1 MKKKIKHIIFDVGN
15 VLFNYNPSHIIEC
28 LIPNSKSKQFYLD
41 HLFNSDYWQK
51 MDRGDLSLEGVK
63 QKLQQE
69 HSLSSLEKDEITTL
83 VTHFVD
89 HLILNSDMKELFLS
103 LSKSYN
109 IYILSNFQSKP
120 FQRLLSN
127 NDFLNQS
134 KGIVVSADI
143 MMKKPE
149 IGIYHFLLSQ
159 YRLLPHE
166 CIFIDDLSEN
176 IETAK
181 KLLINP
187 ILFKSFQQ
195 TTQELKQ
202 YNIAI

>member
-1 MKKKIKHIIFDVGN
+1 
-15 VLFNYNPSHIIEC
+15 
-28 LIPNSKSKQFYLD
+28 
-41 HLFNSDYWQK
+41 
-51 MDRGDLSLEGVK
+51 MDRGDLSLKGVK

-69 HSLSSLEKDEITTL
+69 HTLSSLEKNEITTL

-127 NDFLNQS
+127 HDFLNQA

-176 IETAK
+176 IKTAK

-195 TTQELKQ
+195 TTQKLKQ

>member
-15 VLFNYNPSHIIEC
+15 VLFNYNPSYIIEC
-28 LIPNSKSKQFYLD
+28 LIPNSNSKQFYLD
-41 HLFNSDYWQK
+41 HLFNSDFWQK
-51 MDRGDLSLEGVK
+51 MDRGDLTLEAVK
-63 QKLQQE
+63 KKLHQE
-69 HSLSSLEKDEITTL
+69 HGLSSLEKKEITQL
-83 VTHFVD
+83 ATHFVD
-89 HLILNSDMKELFLS
+89 HLILNSDMKKLFLS
-103 LSKSYN
+103 LNNSYN

-120 FQRLLSN
+120 FQKLLKN
-127 NDFLNQS
+127 HDFLNQA
-134 KGIVVSADI
+134 KGIVVSADV

-166 CIFIDDLSEN
+166 CIFIDDLKEN
-176 IETAK
+176 IQTAK

-187 ILFKSFQQ
+187 ILFTSFQQ